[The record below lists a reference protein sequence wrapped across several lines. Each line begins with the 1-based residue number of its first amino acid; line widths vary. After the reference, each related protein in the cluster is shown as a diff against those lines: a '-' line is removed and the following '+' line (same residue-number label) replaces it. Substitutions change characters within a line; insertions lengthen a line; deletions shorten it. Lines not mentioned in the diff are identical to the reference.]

1 MEEMDKTQ
9 APRAGKSS
17 DEVAL
22 DLMKFIAS
30 ETGYAKPQGSV
41 GFSGKN
47 AKLPDE
53 QVDALLSLYDRC
65 RKAVRQDPGA

>member
-1 MEEMDKTQ
+1 MEEMDKNQ
-9 APRAGKSS
+9 AQRPGKSS

-30 ETGYAKPQGSV
+30 ETGYGKSQGAV

-47 AKLPDE
+47 AKSSDE
-53 QVDALLSLYDRC
+53 QVDALLSLFDRC
-65 RKAVRQDPGA
+65 RKAVRQDPA

>member
-1 MEEMDKTQ
+1 MDEMDKAK
-9 APRAGKSS
+9 APPAGKTS

-47 AKLPDE
+47 AKSPDE

-65 RKAVRQDPGA
+65 RKAVRQDPAD